1 MTGWGNKIKLQ
12 VRIYNPELFKSI
24 KSGSVQLNI
33 SSYYILHLLRVKIG
47 YAIINT
53 KSIDTNIFL
62 EINKNKLMGT
72 NIFGNSNFR

>member
-1 MTGWGNKIKLQ
+1 M
-12 VRIYNPELFKSI
+12 RIYNPELFKSI